1 MGKLEEAFRKAWQKN
16 TELETENDFK
26 KRWISVFVIYC
37 TIFLMTLGFA
47 ITLTGVWPY
56 LDKVKFDM
64 TFCFYIRI
72 FFVLNRSLLLS
83 TSTKF

>member
-56 LDKVKFDM
+56 LDKVK
-64 TFCFYIRI
+64 
-72 FFVLNRSLLLS
+72 
-83 TSTKF
+83 